1 VPGAEHSAAHV
12 TAPED
17 YERRTTDFLRVAI
30 EAARREDAA
39 AADDD
44 GPGPI
49 ISAPGEPRNDP
60 SIRATPME
68 D

>member
-1 VPGAEHSAAHV
+1 
-12 TAPED
+12 
-17 YERRTTDFLRVAI
+17 VAI

-49 ISAPGEPRNDP
+49 ISAPGEPRDDP